1 MLNTKVS
8 RIMYKVNMHN
18 IRVGLNTVG
27 VLGGGRRHVVDREDV
42 LRHKPKGKGG
52 LKFEQRRWGLETKRP
67 LRCHVAFRSFYRNVS
82 DVFVGVQWCCTVFD
96 YKTPT
101 LKHVINSMERLR

>member
-42 LRHKPKGKGG
+42 PCARKVRAAENLGAAGCSIYVGHQG
-52 LKFEQRRWGLETKRP
+52 
-67 LRCHVAFRSFYRNVS
+67 ARS
-82 DVFVGVQWCCTVFD
+82 
-96 YKTPT
+96 K
-101 LKHVINSMERLR
+101 KERLNRDRVTQSGMALPEGSLPIASLAMAL